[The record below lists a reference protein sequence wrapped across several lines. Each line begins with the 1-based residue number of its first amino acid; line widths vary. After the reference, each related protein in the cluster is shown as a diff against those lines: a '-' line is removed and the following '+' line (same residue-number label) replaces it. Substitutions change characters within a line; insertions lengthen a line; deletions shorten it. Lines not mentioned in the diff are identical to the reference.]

1 MLNSRVVETTSGRSA
16 RKIKLSLM
24 GPAFIAA
31 IGYIDPGNFA
41 TNIQA
46 GASFGYSL
54 LWVVVWANVMAMLI
68 QLLSAKLGIAT
79 GKNLAEHIRD
89 RFPRPAV
96 WAYWVQAEII
106 AMATDLA
113 EFIGA
118 AIGFKLLLGV
128 SLLQGAVLT
137 GIATFLI
144 LMLQKRGQKPLE
156 LVIGGLLLF
165 VAAAYIVELAFSQPQ
180 LAPLLKGMALPD
192 LPNGDAV
199 FLAAGVLGA
208 TIMPH
213 VIYLH
218 SSLTQIGGEHDKAER
233 YAATKVDVAVAMTI
247 AGFVNLAMMATAAA
261 AFHFSGHSGIADLDV
276 AYLTLQPLLGH
287 AAATVF
293 GLSLVA
299 AGLSSTVV
307 GTLAGAGG
315 DAGVRAFPYSAVAA
329 ARGDHAAVV
338 YRHHVGD
345 GCDAHSGAEP
355 GAAQLRHCAGAG
367 AAAGFHRQSGADGGN
382 GQRPAGA
389 KSGQA
394 DRTGGGGIERLP
406 VDRQRAVSENSAGR
420 RCAGP
425 SLLIA
430 VVIAVAAPAIAVMIV
445 MVLFLFLPVVLI
457 VVFVVFTIASF
468 MIVIVFTPVVAIAP
482 AIAVPVVTA
491 TAAVAE
497 ITALMALPPVAIPP
511 IVTIPIAAAVILI
524 ADAQ

>member
-1 MLNSRVVETTSGRSA
+1 MLNSRVASSTTSSRSSS
-16 RKIKLSLM
+16 KIKLSLM

-41 TNIQA
+41 TNIQS
-46 GASFGYSL
+46 GASFGYTL
-54 LWVVVWANVMAMLI
+54 LWVVVWANVMAMFI

-128 SLLQGAVLT
+128 TLLEGAILT

-156 LVIGGLLLF
+156 LVIGGLLVF
-165 VAAAYIVELAFSQPQ
+165 VAAAYIVEMVFSQPQ
-180 LAPLLKGMALPD
+180 LSGLVRGMAIPD

-218 SSLTQIGGEHDKAER
+218 SSLTQTANKNSQAER
-233 YAATKVDVAVAMTI
+233 YASTKLDVAIAMTI

-261 AFHFSGHSGIADLDV
+261 AFHFNGHTGVADLDQ
-276 AYLTLQPLLGH
+276 AYLTLQPLLGN
-287 AAATVF
+287 AAATIF

-307 GTLAGAGG
+307 GTLAGQVVMQGFVRFYIPIWVRRVVTMMPSFIVIMLG
-315 DAGVRAFPYSAVAA
+315 MDATRILVLSQVLLSFGIALALVPLLAFTGNRELMGNMVNSRAIQGIGKLIVL
-329 ARGDHAAVV
+329 VV
-338 YRHHVGD
+338 VG
-345 GCDAHSGAEP
+345 
-355 GAAQLRHCAGAG
+355 L
-367 AAAGFHRQSGADGGN
+367 N
-382 GQRPAGA
+382 GY
-389 KSGQA
+389 
-394 DRTGGGGIERLP
+394 
-406 VDRQRAVSENSAGR
+406 
-420 RCAGP
+420 
-425 SLLIA
+425 LLISS
-430 VVIAVAAPAIAVMIV
+430 
-445 MVLFLFLPVVLI
+445 LF
-457 VVFVVFTIASF
+457 
-468 MIVIVFTPVVAIAP
+468 
-482 AIAVPVVTA
+482 
-491 TAAVAE
+491 
-497 ITALMALPPVAIPP
+497 
-511 IVTIPIAAAVILI
+511 
-524 ADAQ
+524 

>member
-1 MLNSRVVETTSGRSA
+1 MLNSRVAESPQGSS

-41 TNIQA
+41 TNIQS
-46 GASFGYSL
+46 GASFGYTL

-128 SLLQGAVLT
+128 TLLEGAILT

-144 LMLQKRGQKPLE
+144 LMLQKRGEKPLE
-156 LVIGGLLLF
+156 WVIGSLLLF
-165 VAAAYIVELAFSQPQ
+165 VALAYMVELVFSQPQ
-180 LAPLLKGMALPD
+180 LGPLLKGMAIPD

-218 SSLTQIGGEHDKAER
+218 SSLTQTAGENSKADR
-233 YAATKVDVAVAMTI
+233 YAATKVDVAIAMTI

-261 AFHFSGHSGIADLDV
+261 AFHFNGHSGITDLDQ
-276 AYLTLQPLLGH
+276 AYVTLQPLLGQ
-287 AAATVF
+287 AAATIF

-307 GTLAGAGG
+307 GTLAGQVVMQGYVRFYIPLWVRRVVTMLPSFIVIMLG
-315 DAGVRAFPYSAVAA
+315 MDATRILVLSQVLLSFGIALALVPLLSFTGNRELMGEMVNSRAIQT
-329 ARGDHAAVV
+329 
-338 YRHHVGD
+338 VG
-345 GCDAHSGAEP
+345 
-355 GAAQLRHCAGAG
+355 
-367 AAAGFHRQSGADGGN
+367 
-382 GQRPAGA
+382 
-389 KSGQA
+389 K
-394 DRTGGGGIERLP
+394 
-406 VDRQRAVSENSAGR
+406 
-420 RCAGP
+420 
-425 SLLIA
+425 
-430 VVIAVAAPAIAVMIV
+430 
-445 MVLFLFLPVVLI
+445 LI
-457 VVFVVFTIASF
+457 VVVV
-468 MIVIVFTPVVAIAP
+468 VGLNGYLL
-482 AIAVPVVTA
+482 
-491 TAAVAE
+491 
-497 ITALMALPPVAIPP
+497 ITGLL
-511 IVTIPIAAAVILI
+511 
-524 ADAQ
+524 

>member
-1 MLNSRVVETTSGRSA
+1 MLNSRVVDNTSSRPS

-41 TNIQA
+41 TNIQS
-46 GASFGYSL
+46 GASFGYTL
-54 LWVVVWANVMAMLI
+54 LWVVVWANIMAMLI

-89 RFPRPAV
+89 RFPRPVV

-113 EFIGA
+113 EFVGA

-128 SLLQGAVLT
+128 TLLEGAILT

-165 VAAAYIVELAFSQPQ
+165 VAAAYIVELVFSQPQ
-180 LAPLLKGMALPD
+180 LSGLLRGMAIPD

-218 SSLTQIGGEHDKAER
+218 SSLTQTAGEHSRAER
-233 YAATKVDVAVAMTI
+233 YASTKIDVAIAMTI

-261 AFHFSGHSGIADLDV
+261 AFHFNGHSGIADLDQ
-276 AYLTLQPLLGH
+276 AYLTLQPLLGN
-287 AAATVF
+287 AAATIF

-307 GTLAGAGG
+307 GTLAGQVVMQGFVRFYIPLWVRRVVTMLPSFIVIMLGLDATRILVLSQVLLSFGIALALVPLLVFTGNRALMG
-315 DAGVRAFPYSAVAA
+315 DMVNSRTIQNTGKLIVL
-329 ARGDHAAVV
+329 VV
-338 YRHHVGD
+338 V
-345 GCDAHSGAEP
+345 S
-355 GAAQLRHCAGAG
+355 L
-367 AAAGFHRQSGADGGN
+367 N
-382 GQRPAGA
+382 GY
-389 KSGQA
+389 
-394 DRTGGGGIERLP
+394 
-406 VDRQRAVSENSAGR
+406 
-420 RCAGP
+420 
-425 SLLIA
+425 LLISS
-430 VVIAVAAPAIAVMIV
+430 VI
-445 MVLFLFLPVVLI
+445 
-457 VVFVVFTIASF
+457 
-468 MIVIVFTPVVAIAP
+468 
-482 AIAVPVVTA
+482 
-491 TAAVAE
+491 
-497 ITALMALPPVAIPP
+497 
-511 IVTIPIAAAVILI
+511 
-524 ADAQ
+524 